1 VTFIL
6 TFTLSC
12 QMQSD
17 DAQSELLEWEKD
29 FAKAVVTNDADAI
42 GKFLVDDWMI
52 VGPDGNIIDKARF
65 VGVIKSGMLTHDLM
79 ESDDMQVRTYGDCA
93 VVTGLTRTKAK
104 FSGQE
109 FTTRER
115 ATDIFVKRAG
125 RWECVF
131 SQLTTFKA
139 K

>member
-1 VTFIL
+1 
-6 TFTLSC
+6 
-12 QMQSD
+12 MQSD

-79 ESDDMQVRTYGDCA
+79 EIG
-93 VVTGLTRTKAK
+93 
-104 FSGQE
+104 
-109 FTTRER
+109 R
-115 ATDIFVKRAG
+115 AHV
-125 RWECVF
+125 
-131 SQLTTFKA
+131 
-139 K
+139 